1 MRINIIVLFILGLM
15 QTSCGGG
22 GSGDAKNVDAPPI
35 ITQATPTLYMG
46 VFLDSAVEGLNYA
59 TTTQTGIT
67 NNSGEFIYQLNET
80 VMFSI
85 GNIQF
90 PEVLANSIMTPLDIY
105 VTDNINQVSV
115 VNMLR
120 LLQSLDEDGEPENGI
135 KVPAIAHDLA
145 DNLKVDF
152 SSSEFD
158 NQVADLI
165 VMSGGINQQLITA
178 EDAIYHFEN
187 TLNAL
192 NNQELGNCEKSH
204 ALVGYSGFFDTLAHN
219 VAGKAT
225 IIDDCTIL
233 ISQFDYDGQGP
244 EVYFYGARD
253 HQYQDSSAFLIGPK
267 LNGKTYQNDEFT
279 IRLPTNK
286 TLDDLTGLSVWCVDF
301 NADFGHMEF
310 TP

>member
-1 MRINIIVLFILGLM
+1 MRINIIILFTLGLI
-15 QTSCGGG
+15 QVSCGGS
-22 GSGDAKNVDAPPI
+22 GSNSKETVDTP
-35 ITQATPTLYMG
+35 QATPILYTG

-59 TTTQTGIT
+59 TTTQTGVT
-67 NNSGEFIYQLNET
+67 NNTGEFTYQLNET
-80 VMFSI
+80 VVFAI

-90 PEVLANSIMTPLDIY
+90 TEVLANSIITPLDIF
-105 VTDNINQVSV
+105 TTENINQTSV
-115 VNMLR
+115 INMLR
-120 LLQSLDEDGEPENGI
+120 LLQSLDEDGEPKNGI
-135 KVPAIAHDLA
+135 KIPAIAHDFA

-165 VMSGGINQQLITA
+165 AMSDGINQQLITA
-178 EDAIYHFEN
+178 EDAISHFQN
-187 TLNAL
+187 TLSTL
-192 NNQELGNCEKSH
+192 NTQDMGNCTKSH
-204 ALVGYSGFFDTLAHN
+204 TLVGYSGFFETFAHN

-244 EVYFYGARD
+244 EVYFYGARE
-253 HQYQDSSAFLIGPK
+253 HQYQESSAFLLGPK
-267 LNGKTYQNDEFT
+267 LNGQTYQNDEFT
-279 IRLPTNK
+279 IRLPTNR